1 MYGKKPCM
9 NEERNPMARVSFWK
23 VIYLRIGLV
32 FSAALILSFGE
43 MARGESGDDLFSQGM
58 KAYENGDFQIS
69 IDKLSKAVP
78 LLKGDR
84 QRIDAFKTMA
94 FAYMAFLKKEEAR
107 QQFCNILKMDPT
119 FELDPIM
126 TPPKILVVLQEA
138 KEKCLPFGRIE
149 VQAIAGDRKIISGA
163 KVYLNGKLIGETPL
177 QKKDILPGEYELKVH
192 KDGFRPFEA
201 KISIEEKVV
210 QEVKSSLIEEKR
222 PTITSIGHDVTTP
235 LVAGDT
241 IEVILIGDSGK
252 TAVFDL
258 GDVKKNLPMQEIS
271 PGKYVGIYRVGEK
284 DQFSDLTIIGHLEGQ
299 HGARASMMAGRAISV
314 SALSRSEILFQR
326 GKASMERGEYD
337 LGIDSLSK
345 ALYEDPNFV
354 DAHILLAKAY
364 NEKKG
369 AYLESVKYLKNAIEL
384 EADNLEALGLLAKIY
399 IENGKYED
407 ALPVVKKILG
417 ISPSSGFAHG
427 YMGEILFHKGTYEGS
442 IEALRKSLQ
451 LDQGN
456 PRIYFLLG
464 KVFERM
470 DRLADAVF
478 EYETAV
484 ELSPTTFEYR
494 NALANVYR
502 ALDQEMSAFRQWEKC
517 LELDELTEL
526 ERKEVRRKLS
536 ELRR

>member
-1 MYGKKPCM
+1 
-9 NEERNPMARVSFWK
+9 K

-138 KEKCLPFGRIE
+138 KEKCLPFGGIE

-210 QEVKSSLIEEKR
+210 REVKSSLIEEKR

-427 YMGEILFHKGTYEGS
+427 YMGEILFHKGTYGGS